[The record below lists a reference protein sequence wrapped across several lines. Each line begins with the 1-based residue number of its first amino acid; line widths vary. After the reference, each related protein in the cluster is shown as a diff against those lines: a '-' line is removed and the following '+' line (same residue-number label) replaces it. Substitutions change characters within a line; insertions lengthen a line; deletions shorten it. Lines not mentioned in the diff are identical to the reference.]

1 MRTSR
6 KALNP
11 PPGSWRSGKVGRG
24 RAPGFR
30 RRLDPSPGGGHRGHV
45 EGGEGETRRR
55 RRGAPG
61 LQRRRPSLLPQNA
74 RGQRGGLQTPLT
86 YLQDNKDDI

>member
-45 EGGEGETRRR
+45 EGGGGGNEEEEKGSPRLAAAAPFPLAPERKGAEGW
-55 RRGAPG
+55 AADP
-61 LQRRRPSLLPQNA
+61 
-74 RGQRGGLQTPLT
+74 T
-86 YLQDNKDDI
+86 YLSPGQ